1 MADLG
6 VTGQATNAAARPW
19 RKRTV
24 LVTGGGRGIGSAYV
38 HAFCDRGANVVIADV
53 AVDEGEA
60 LARDLQ
66 AAGKRASFA
75 NVDVTDAASVGTAVD
90 AAGGTIDVLVNN
102 AAVYMGLGR
111 KQAFDEISRADW
123 DRVMA
128 VNVRGPWECAKA
140 VAPGMR
146 RRGWGRIV
154 NVASAVAFAGGLGFA
169 HYVTS
174 KAAVVGLTRA
184 LARELGGSGVTVNAV
199 APGLV
204 DNDASE
210 ALNDDADVFDRAAA
224 LRAIPRGMVADDLV
238 GAALF
243 LAGEDSDFITGQV
256 IVVDGGALMR

>member
-1 MADLG
+1 MK
-6 VTGQATNAAARPW
+6 ARLW
-19 RKRTV
+19 SERTV

-38 HAFCDRGANVVIADV
+38 HAFCDLGANVVIAD
-53 AVDEGEA
+53 AAADDGEA
-60 LARDLQ
+60 LARELQ
-66 AAGKRASFA
+66 TAGKQASFA
-75 NVDVTDAASVGTAVD
+75 NVDVTDAVSVAAAVD
-90 AAGGTIDVLVNN
+90 TAGGTIDVLVNN
-102 AAVYMGLGR
+102 AAVYMALGR
-111 KQAFDEISRADW
+111 KQAFDEISQAEW

-154 NVASAVAFAGGLGFA
+154 NVASAVAFAGGHGFT
-169 HYVTS
+169 HYVAS

-204 DNDASE
+204 DNDASK
-210 ALNDDADVFDRAAA
+210 ALNDDTYVSDHAAA
-224 LRAIPRGMVADDLV
+224 LRAIPRGMVAEDLV
-238 GAALF
+238 GAVLF
-243 LAGEDSDFITGQV
+243 LAGEESEFITGQV

>member
-1 MADLG
+1 MPDLG
-6 VTGQATNAAARPW
+6 VTGQAANAAARAW
-19 RKRTV
+19 SERTV
-24 LVTGGGRGIGSAYV
+24 LVTGGGRGIGSVYV
-38 HAFCDRGANVVIADV
+38 HAFCERGANVVIADV
-53 AVDEGEA
+53 AADEGEA

-66 AAGKRASFA
+66 AAGMRASFA
-75 NVDVTDAASVGTAVD
+75 KVDVTDAASVGAAVD
-90 AAGGTIDVLVNN
+90 SAGGTIDVLVNN

-111 KQAFDEISRADW
+111 KQAFDEISQAEW

-140 VAPGMR
+140 VTPGMR
-146 RRGWGRIV
+146 SQGWGRIV
-154 NVASAVAFAGGLGFA
+154 NIASAVAFAGGQGFA

-184 LARELGGSGVTVNAV
+184 LAQELGGSGVTVNAV

-210 ALNDDADVFDRAAA
+210 SLNDNADVFDRAAA
-224 LRAIPRGMVADDLV
+224 TRAIPRGMVADDLV

-243 LAGEDSDFITGQV
+243 LAGEDSAFITGQV